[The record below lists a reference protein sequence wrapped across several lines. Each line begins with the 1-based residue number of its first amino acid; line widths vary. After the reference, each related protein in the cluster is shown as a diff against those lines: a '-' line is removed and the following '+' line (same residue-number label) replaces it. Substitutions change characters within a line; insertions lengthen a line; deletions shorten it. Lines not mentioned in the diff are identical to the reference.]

1 MHRELYAEHAE
12 LYGENVASKIELCL
26 AGHRRG
32 VRGGRRA
39 RASATASSSRRR
51 WTASTCSS
59 RRRCRSSRRR
69 AGQDEREL
77 RRQLT
82 LLTWPFNVLGAPA
95 LAIPCG
101 PAEDGLPASVQI
113 VGRPGDDALVL
124 GAGALLESLL
134 KR

>member
-1 MHRELYAEHAE
+1 M
-12 LYGENVASKIELCL
+12 
-26 AGHRRG
+26 
-32 VRGGRRA
+32 
-39 RASATASSSRRR
+39 SATASSSRRR

-59 RRRCRSSRRR
+59 RPTLPFVAPR
-69 AGQDEREL
+69 AQQDEREL

-82 LLTWPFNVLGAPA
+82 LLTWPLNVLGTPA

-101 PAEDGLPASVQI
+101 PAEDSLPASVQI
-113 VGRPGDDALVL
+113 VGRQGDDALVL